1 MTNIAQT
8 PPPPPYM
15 PPTEPQAPQKSTNV
29 LGLIALAAA
38 VLGTILACIPGVV
51 VIGWILLP
59 VSFILGIVALF
70 QKGRAKWSGVTAIC
84 VSVVGTII
92 AIVVAITFTLGAV
105 AGAVEESFSEGDT
118 TISAPADDVAVDEEA
133 EEAPE
138 EEAEPAAPAGT
149 RDAPLAFDSVIENDD
164 WTFSFTAFTPDGN
177 ETVAAA
183 NQFNE
188 APGDGQVYVIVD
200 ASATYQ
206 GADEGNSMMVA
217 VDYVTADGTVISS
230 WDSMAAGVDPS
241 FGQASLYAG
250 AADEGKL
257 VFLVP
262 ASLDGLL
269 RVTPGMFAD
278 DLFVSLPK

>member
-1 MTNIAQT
+1 MRCTSANPYWT
-8 PPPPPYM
+8 PHSAG
-15 PPTEPQAPQKSTNV
+15 APRDQYCPDTTTAPLYASHRATS
-29 LGLIALAAA
+29 AAEEYERAWSDRFSAAA
-38 VLGTILACIPGVV
+38 VLGTILACIPGIV

-92 AIVVAITFTLGAV
+92 AIIVAITFTLGAV

-118 TISAPADDVAVDEEA
+118 TVPAPADDVAVDEEA
-133 EEAPE
+133 QETSE

-206 GADEGNSMMVA
+206 RGGRRQFN
-217 VDYVTADGTVISS
+217 DGR
-230 WDSMAAGVDPS
+230 G
-241 FGQASLYAG
+241 
-250 AADEGKL
+250 
-257 VFLVP
+257 
-262 ASLDGLL
+262 
-269 RVTPGMFAD
+269 
-278 DLFVSLPK
+278 